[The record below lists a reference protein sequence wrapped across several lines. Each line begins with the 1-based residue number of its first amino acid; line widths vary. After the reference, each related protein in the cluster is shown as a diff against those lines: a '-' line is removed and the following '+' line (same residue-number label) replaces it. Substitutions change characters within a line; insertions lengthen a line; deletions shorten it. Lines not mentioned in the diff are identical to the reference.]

1 MQLVKSKLIRFQIRH
16 AQFSTVGVRELDLEE
31 PVVSDEDD
39 MVVCCGIEFVGG
51 VLRNGGIS
59 SGMESGQGRL

>member
-1 MQLVKSKLIRFQIRH
+1 MQPVKSKPIRFQVRH

-39 MVVCCGIEFVGG
+39 VVVCCRIKFVGG
-51 VLRNGGIS
+51 VLRNSGIS
-59 SGMESGQGRL
+59 SSMESGQGK